1 MLQNIRTFLDHVSNV
16 FKDQIVL
23 YETRDDMERFAPG
36 AVDTNAFSNMV
47 TRIQKDWNDAHPG
60 WQADG
65 GDVRLGR
72 FEYIPDKIVL
82 CGLTARRHHG
92 NKTGPANGHGL
103 PGAEETCQGMWH
115 NAHKYA
121 FWQAHVQFPQ
131 LPEVEDFHEAVDAVT
146 PPQVVAISDLQEREK
161 AGTYSGFEIPTEKTM
176 RKIALVMG
184 TDFRESCRTS
194 RLQKPALKCQDELG
208 AVKPR
213 QCRNYCLP
221 GTCEHLHGGLQAG

>member
-1 MLQNIRTFLDHVSNV
+1 
-16 FKDQIVL
+16 
-23 YETRDDMERFAPG
+23 MERIAPD

-92 NKTGPANGHGL
+92 TKTGPANGHGP

-115 NAHKYA
+115 NAHKSA
-121 FWQAHVQFPQ
+121 F
-131 LPEVEDFHEAVDAVT
+131 
-146 PPQVVAISDLQEREK
+146 
-161 AGTYSGFEIPTEKTM
+161 
-176 RKIALVMG
+176 
-184 TDFRESCRTS
+184 
-194 RLQKPALKCQDELG
+194 
-208 AVKPR
+208 
-213 QCRNYCLP
+213 
-221 GTCEHLHGGLQAG
+221 